1 MIKLGV
7 PRPLLP
13 VSAFKTS
20 LHCSIETPLPL
31 LVPPSYSP
39 DPEKEVPP
47 CKVNFCN
54 AHASKVLRD
63 LSSGLSSSYQGPTQH
78 NVGD

>member
-1 MIKLGV
+1 MKLGV
-7 PRPLLP
+7 PRLLLP
-13 VSAFKTS
+13 VSAFKAP
-20 LHCSIETPLPL
+20 LHCRIENPLPL
-31 LVPPSYSP
+31 LVPPPYSP
-39 DPEKEVPP
+39 DPEQEVPL

-63 LSSGLSSSYQGPTQH
+63 LSSGLSSSDQGQTLH